1 MGRFILKRLLVAIP
15 TIFVIITLSF
25 FLARVAPGGPF
36 DADAALEPEIR
47 ANLEAA
53 YGLDK
58 PLLVQYVTYL
68 GNILQ
73 GDLGPSVIYKD
84 YTVNE
89 LIGIGLPVSLQLGL
103 ISIVVALIFGG
114 VLGIIAALRQNS
126 WVDYSVMAV
135 AMTGIAVP
143 SFVVAP
149 VLTLFLGLY
158 LNWLPIA
165 GWNDGAL
172 ANMVLPVTAL
182 ALSEIGVLARVTRGA
197 MVDVMRA
204 NYIRTARAKGL
215 PERQVVWRHTLR
227 AALLPIVSYIGP
239 ATAGILTGSVV
250 IEQIFGLPGIGRAF
264 VEGALN
270 RDYPVVM
277 GITILYATIIISLN
291 LLTDIAYRF
300 LDPRIRSD

>member
-1 MGRFILKRLLVAIP
+1 MGQFILKRLLVAIP

-58 PLLVQYVTYL
+58 PLFVQYVTYL
-68 GNILQ
+68 GNIVQ

-103 ISIVVALIFGG
+103 ISILVALAFGG

-149 VLTLFLGLY
+149 ILTLFLGLY

-172 ANMVLPVTAL
+172 ANMVLPVVAL
-182 ALSEIGVLARVTRGA
+182 ALPQVAILARLTRGG
-197 MVDVMRA
+197 MIEVLRS
-204 NYIRTARAKGL
+204 NYVRTARAKGL
-215 PERQVVWRHTLR
+215 SEMKVVWRHALR
-227 AALLPIVSYIGP
+227 SALLPIVSYLGP
-239 ATAGILTGSVV
+239 AIAGIVTGAVV
-250 IEQIFGLPGIGRAF
+250 VEQIFSLPGMGRYF
-264 VEGALN
+264 IQGALN
-270 RDYPVVM
+270 RDYTLVLGIVIVFAAAVVLM
-277 GITILYATIIISLN
+277 NLVADILYSW
-291 LLTDIAYRF
+291 
-300 LDPRIRSD
+300 LDPKVRMG

>member
-25 FLARVAPGGPF
+25 FLARTAPGGPF

-58 PLLVQYVTYL
+58 PLFVQYVTYL
-68 GNILQ
+68 GNVLQ

-84 YTVNE
+84 YSVNE
-89 LIGIGLPVSLQLGL
+89 LIAIGLPVSLQLGL
-103 ISIVVALIFGG
+103 LSILIALVFGG

-165 GWNDGAL
+165 GWNGGAP
-172 ANMVLPVTAL
+172 ANMVLPVIAL
-182 ALSEIGVLARVTRGA
+182 ALPQVAILARLTRGG
-197 MVDVMRA
+197 MIEVLRS
-204 NYIRTARAKGL
+204 NYVRTARAKGL
-215 PERQVVWRHTLR
+215 SEMKVVWRHALR
-227 AALLPIVSYIGP
+227 SALLPIVSYLGP
-239 ATAGILTGSVV
+239 AIAGIVTGAVV
-250 IEQIFGLPGIGRAF
+250 VEQIFSLPGMGRYF
-264 VEGALN
+264 IQGALN
-270 RDYPVVM
+270 RDYTLVLGIVIVFAGAVVLM
-277 GITILYATIIISLN
+277 NLIADVLYSW
-291 LLTDIAYRF
+291 
-300 LDPRIRSD
+300 LDPKVRMS

>member
-25 FLARVAPGGPF
+25 FLARTAPGGPF

-58 PLLVQYVTYL
+58 PLFVQYVTYL

-103 ISIVVALIFGG
+103 IATFVALVFGG
-114 VLGIIAALRQNS
+114 ILGVIAALRQNS

-135 AMTGIAVP
+135 AMTGVAVP

-149 VLTLFLGLY
+149 VLTLLLGLY

-165 GWNDGAL
+165 GWNNGAL
-172 ANMVLPVTAL
+172 ANMVLPVVAL
-182 ALSEIGVLARVTRGA
+182 ALPQVAILARLTRGG
-197 MVDVMRA
+197 MIEVLRS
-204 NYIRTARAKGL
+204 NYVRTARAKGL
-215 PERQVVWRHTLR
+215 PEFKVVWRHALR
-227 AALLPIVSYIGP
+227 SALLPIVSYLGP
-239 ATAGILTGSVV
+239 AIAGIVTGAVV
-250 IEQIFGLPGIGRAF
+250 VEQIFSLPGMGRYF
-264 VEGALN
+264 IQGALN
-270 RDYPVVM
+270 RDYTLVLGIVIVFAAAVVLM
-277 GITILYATIIISLN
+277 NLIADVLYSW
-291 LLTDIAYRF
+291 
-300 LDPRIRSD
+300 LDPKVRMG

>member
-25 FLARVAPGGPF
+25 FLARTAPGGPF

-58 PLLVQYVTYL
+58 PLFVQYVTYL

-84 YTVNE
+84 YSVNE

-103 ISIVVALIFGG
+103 ISILVALVFGG
-114 VLGIIAALRQNS
+114 ILGIIAALRQNS

-172 ANMVLPVTAL
+172 ANMVLPVIAL
-182 ALSEIGVLARVTRGA
+182 ALPQVAILARLTRGG
-197 MVDVMRA
+197 MIEVLRS
-204 NYIRTARAKGL
+204 NYVRTARAKGL
-215 PERQVVWRHTLR
+215 SEMKVVRRHALR
-227 AALLPIVSYIGP
+227 SALLPIVSYLGP
-239 ATAGILTGSVV
+239 AIAGIVTGAVV
-250 IEQIFGLPGIGRAF
+250 VEQIFSLPGMGRYF
-264 VEGALN
+264 IQGALN
-270 RDYPVVM
+270 RDYTLVLGIVIVFAAAVVLM
-277 GITILYATIIISLN
+277 NLVADILYSW
-291 LLTDIAYRF
+291 
-300 LDPRIRSD
+300 LDPKVRMS

>member
-1 MGRFILKRLLVAIP
+1 LKRLLVAIP

-58 PLLVQYVTYL
+58 PLLVQYASYL
-68 GNILQ
+68 ANILK

-89 LIGIGLPVSLQLGL
+89 LIAIGLPVSLQLGL
-103 ISIVVALIFGG
+103 IAIVIALIFGG
-114 VLGIIAALRQNS
+114 ILGIIAALRQNS

-149 VLTLFLGLY
+149 ILTLFLGLY

-172 ANMVLPVTAL
+172 ANMVLPVVAL
-182 ALSEIGVLARVTRGA
+182 ALPQVAILARLTRGG
-197 MVDVMRA
+197 MIEVLRS
-204 NYIRTARAKGL
+204 NYVRTARAKGL
-215 PERQVVWRHTLR
+215 SEAKVVWRHALR
-227 AALLPIVSYIGP
+227 SALLPIVSYLGP
-239 ATAGILTGSVV
+239 AIAGIVTGAVV
-250 IEQIFGLPGIGRAF
+250 VEQIFSLPGMGRYF
-264 VEGALN
+264 IQGALN
-270 RDYPVVM
+270 RDYTLVLGIVIVFAAAVVLM
-277 GITILYATIIISLN
+277 NLIADILYSW
-291 LLTDIAYRF
+291 
-300 LDPRIRSD
+300 LDPKVRMG